1 MRNRSPGESLPR
13 RRLIRLQRARRCRR
27 RPCPDIERRT
37 LKCTPLARRPAL
49 GVPARF
55 FAAAHVP
62 WASTCRRCL
71 PSRIHRHRNPSVVAS
86 ITSSTPPPDV
96 ITATNL
102 LQCGLPSKLP
112 NRRTQAQ
119 PSGACNATRP
129 TFFRTAFEP
138 VRASNRRRLTCSF
151 RATGLLPPS
160 ISTSTRPATTAYFAS
175 NPSPSSPQHASQQET
190 ADGRPFVFSHPSPW
204 TSQRGRRTGHACP
217 RTKASRPEAQ
227 VHARRRPA
235 TRRLEREEELDLEAD
250 CRLFPRPQFR
260 YFAGALLHETQS

>member
-37 LKCTPLARRPAL
+37 LKCTPFAHRPAL

-55 FAAAHVP
+55 FAATHVP
-62 WASTCRRCL
+62 WTSTCRRCL

-86 ITSSTPPPDV
+86 ITPSTPPPDV

-102 LQCGLPSKLP
+102 LQCGLPSELS

-119 PSGACNATRP
+119 PSGACNARA
-129 TFFRTAFEP
+129 TFFRTTFEP
-138 VRASNRRRLTCSF
+138 IWASNRKRLTCSF

-160 ISTSTRPATTAYFAS
+160 ISTSARPATTAYFTS

-190 ADGRPFVFSHPSPW
+190 ADGRSPVFSHPPPW
-204 TSQRGRRTGHACP
+204 TSQRSRRTGHACP
-217 RTKASRPEAQ
+217 RTKAPRPKAQ

-235 TRRLEREEELDLEAD
+235 TRRLEREEELDLETD
-250 CRLFPRPQFR
+250 RRLFPRPQFR
-260 YFAGALLHETQS
+260 HFAGALLHETQS